1 MAHPGQASSLD
12 HVSLNP
18 LEDPAPVPRQSVR
31 TATGPSVA
39 LKGVAVA
46 LEEVA
51 GPVVEAVAL
60 AMEVEALSLTAL
72 AEECVEVCK
81 GIRNI
86 RDPRSLFEAATVNK
100 CATHLENAK
109 QFV

>member
-1 MAHPGQASSLD
+1 MAHSGQASSLD

-18 LEDPAPVPRQSVR
+18 LEDPALEPRVSVR

-51 GPVVEAVAL
+51 GPVVEAA
-60 AMEVEALSLTAL
+60 
-72 AEECVEVCK
+72 VEVA
-81 GIRNI
+81 
-86 RDPRSLFEAATVNK
+86 PVMALEVNPHYRYK
-100 CATHLENAK
+100 IIN
-109 QFV
+109 

>member
-1 MAHPGQASSLD
+1 MAHPGQARPLD

-51 GPVVEAVAL
+51 GPVVEAAVEGPVVVGPVVEVAL
-60 AMEVEALSLTAL
+60 AMGLEV
-72 AEECVEVCK
+72 
-81 GIRNI
+81 NI
-86 RDPRSLFEAATVNK
+86 
-100 CATHLENAK
+100 HY
-109 QFV
+109 